1 MPKGQRLVKSNK
13 PKPKRA
19 EILAMYDQGHTTSE
33 ICTALGVCPAWARRV
48 KQERRELGKTE
59 NASTRRRTPE
69 WMVYKERIVEA
80 LAERPDLT
88 LRELQQHLGTT
99 LHRGTLCRAL
109 QRLKLTF
116 KKKS

>member
-13 PKPKRA
+13 PRPSRA
-19 EILAMYDQGHTTSE
+19 DILAMYDQGHSTSE
-33 ICTALGVCPAWARRV
+33 ICTALGVCSAWARRV
-48 KQERRELGKTE
+48 MQERRELGKTE
-59 NASTRRRTPE
+59 NASTRRRTPQ
-69 WMVYKERIVEA
+69 WLVYKAQIEEA
-80 LAERPDLT
+80 LAAQPDLT

>member
-1 MPKGQRLVKSNK
+1 
-13 PKPKRA
+13 
-19 EILAMYDQGHTTSE
+19 
-33 ICTALGVCPAWARRV
+33 
-48 KQERRELGKTE
+48 
-59 NASTRRRTPE
+59 
-69 WMVYKERIVEA
+69 MVYKERIEAA
-80 LAERPDLT
+80 LAERTDLT

>member
-13 PKPKRA
+13 PRPKRA

-59 NASTRRRTPE
+59 NASTRRRSG
-69 WMVYKERIVEA
+69 W
-80 LAERPDLT
+80 LT
-88 LRELQQHLGTT
+88 KS
-99 LHRGTLCRAL
+99 
-109 QRLKLTF
+109 RLKSRWQRSQT
-116 KKKS
+116 

>member
-19 EILAMYDQGHTTSE
+19 EILAMYDQGHSTSE
-33 ICTALGVCPAWARRV
+33 ICTGLRVCSAWARRV
-48 KQERRELGKTE
+48 NQERCELGKTE

>member
-13 PKPKRA
+13 PKPTRA
-19 EILAMYDQGHTTSE
+19 EILAMYDQGHSTSE
-33 ICTALGVCPAWARRV
+33 VCNALGVCSAWARRV
-48 KQERRELGKTE
+48 KQERRESGKTE
-59 NASTRRRTPE
+59 NSTTRRRTPL
-69 WMVYKERIVEA
+69 WMVYKERIEEA
-80 LAERPDLT
+80 LSRQSDLT
-88 LRELQQHLGTT
+88 LSELKQHLGTT